1 MCMDF
6 YHGCPGWVIGLSSV
20 TSMMSTGAIK
30 RALLLDGDTC
40 SLIQYANNREEKP
53 LIGDAGSA
61 TALEFDEKAPAMLF
75 DIGTKSDDA
84 ELLVKPYGGFRSPYT
99 AKTLQYVLDLRSGAS
114 SDFDDAGKMDG
125 MGVFSFAIT
134 KPPKSIKKLCAEYS
148 IELDAVDNLFLHQAN
163 KIILENLAKRLKMPI
178 EKVPSCLKDY
188 GNTTSVSIPLTMVTE
203 RGSQLETIHQRNLA
217 CAFGTGMAWGTVFFE
232 TQNIVVPKLIIL

>member
-1 MCMDF
+1 
-6 YHGCPGWVIGLSSV
+6 
-20 TSMMSTGAIK
+20 
-30 RALLLDGDTC
+30 
-40 SLIQYANNREEKP
+40 
-53 LIGDAGSA
+53 
-61 TALEFDEKAPAMLF
+61 
-75 DIGTKSDDA
+75 
-84 ELLVKPYGGFRSPYT
+84 
-99 AKTLQYVLDLRSGAS
+99 
-114 SDFDDAGKMDG
+114 

-148 IELDAVDNLFLHQAN
+148 IELEAVNNLFLHQAN
-163 KIILENLAKRLKMPI
+163 KIILVNLAKRLKMPI

-203 RGSQLETIHQRNLA
+203 RGSQLETTHQRNLA